1 MNSDIDKLRLNKL
14 LEQRKSDPSVEI
26 NLFNSDL
33 QGLDL
38 PDTTLQ
44 NADLRNSR
52 LNSANLRGAKLTRA
66 NLSGANLSGANLTG
80 AILIGTNLS
89 SATLTGAVLTGAN
102 LTGANLRGAIG
113 ANIQGARGRIVSQ
126 SRGPAFE
133 VHNAFI
139 QFKPIESEY
148 LRLINMPDVTYSE
161 PYDYIEDKFKSNIQR
176 LFPRDDTKLEQ
187 FYTVFNKIKAD
198 RSIPT
203 DSIDLIIKSI
213 DFVFSQDDAFQI
225 EYLLAFIEDTCNAY
239 SKGMTSC
246 LKGIIERFVLT
257 VGKTVEIVCTKEEGC
272 GNETY
277 KALNDLLN
285 TKFVISDAA
294 SKWFEEKATDDEII
308 KLTPAERKQHFIKYL
323 IDESKRLRVPNEEY
337 ITKEISKYAD
347 VIDYS
352 FEKLEIGGK
361 NVNKTRRKRRKKK
374 KNSAKSRKR
383 NSFKKRLT

>member
-1 MNSDIDKLRLNKL
+1 MTSDIDKLRLNKL
-14 LEQRKSDPSVEI
+14 LEQRKLDASVDI

-33 QGLDL
+33 Q
-38 PDTTLQ
+38 
-44 NADLRNSR
+44 NADLHGAILNNSNLSGSR
-52 LNSANLRGAKLTRA
+52 LNNANLSGAKLTRA
-66 NLSGANLSGANLTG
+66 NLSGTDLTNANLENAL
-80 AILIGTNLS
+80 LIGTNLS
-89 SATLTGAVLTGAN
+89 NAKLTGAVLTGAN
-102 LTGANLRGAIG
+102 LTGATLRGAIG
-113 ANIQGARGRIVSQ
+113 ANVQGTRGRIVSQ

-148 LRLINMPDVTYSE
+148 LRLINMPDVTYSD
-161 PYDYIEDKFKSNIQR
+161 PYDYIEVKFKSNIQR
-176 LFPRDDTKLEQ
+176 LFPKDESKLEQ
-187 FYTVFNKIKAD
+187 FYTVFDKIKAD
-198 RSIPT
+198 RSIPA

-213 DFVFSQDDAFQI
+213 DFVFSQDDAFQT

-277 KALNDLLN
+277 KALNELLN

-308 KLTPAERKQHFIKYL
+308 KLTTAERKQHFIKYL
-323 IDESKRLRVPNEEY
+323 IDEAKRLRVPNEEY

-361 NVNKTRRKRRKKK
+361 NVNKTRRRRIRKK

-383 NSFKKRLT
+383 TSFKKRL